1 MTGVTELAAGI
12 AAGLIVWG
20 ITIYNKLIRD
30 RNRVLAAWSDIDVQ
44 LKRRHDLIPKL
55 VEAVKQYAAYEQAT
69 VTAITEL
76 RSRSTQLRNVA
87 EIGAV
92 EAQLGSQLGALIA
105 IAEDYPELKANESF
119 LHLQEN
125 LTDVE
130 NHLQYARRYYNG
142 AVRNLNIRVDSF
154 PDIIVAGLFGFKAA
168 QFFQLDADPGLAA
181 TG

>member
-1 MTGVTELAAGI
+1 VTGAMEITAGI
-12 AAGLIVWG
+12 VAGLIVWG

-55 VEAVKQYAAYEQAT
+55 VETVKQYAAYERAT

-76 RSRSTQLRNVA
+76 RSRSEQLQNVSD
-87 EIGAV
+87 IGAV
-92 EAQLGSQLGALIA
+92 EAQIGSRLSALIA
-105 IAEDYPELKANESF
+105 IAEDYPDLKANQSF
-119 LHLQEN
+119 LDLQEN

-142 AVRNLNIRVDSF
+142 AVRNLNIRIDSF

-168 QFFQLDADPGLAA
+168 QFFQYDAGTGLRA